1 MFASPGMP
9 SASIPRHRFQ
19 SHRDEGDSGSP
30 FRGTVTR
37 LVSICDCLGNAEII
51 LSLPGWCV
59 SFSSH

>member
-37 LVSICDCLGNAEII
+37 LVSICYCLGNAEII
-51 LSLPGWCV
+51 LSLPG
-59 SFSSH
+59 